1 MTGLAHERNHCVVM
15 VTHDPRTIGY
25 ADRMLTIED
34 GTLAATA
41 TTPTSGG

>member
-1 MTGLAHERNHCVVM
+1 VVM

-34 GTLAATA
+34 GTLNAAT
-41 TTPTSGG
+41 TTPTTGG